1 MLTENRTDM
10 KIQKIIA
17 SILLGATMF
26 LGTADL
32 KAGNP
37 DRTGSAGADQ
47 LLINPWARASGLA
60 NSSMASV
67 KGIESTFLN
76 VAGLA
81 FVRKTEI
88 NFTNTNYL
96 VGSDIS
102 INSLGFAQRM
112 GESSVLG
119 ISVMYMSFGDI
130 PITTEDLPEGG
141 IGTFSPNFT
150 NIGISYAKEFS
161 NSIYG
166 GVTLRIMS
174 EAISNVRS
182 QGVAFDAGIRYVTG
196 ERDNLRFG
204 IALRNVGPP
213 MRYNGDGLTVT
224 GSVPGTIFSN
234 LTLQSRSEK
243 FELPSMVNI
252 GAAYDFLLGEK
263 HELTANAQFT
273 SNSFTKDQFAL
284 GVDYTFNERFVL
296 RAGYQ
301 WEDGITS
308 DEDRINVFT
317 GPAAGLSVQIPTGAN
332 NTIIGLDYSYRATSP
347 FDGVHSIGAHI
358 DL

>member
-1 MLTENRTDM
+1 M
-10 KIQKIIA
+10 KMQSYIA
-17 SILLGATMF
+17 GILLGVFTLAGSVNTY
-26 LGTADL
+26 
-32 KAGNP
+32 AGNP

-102 INSLGFAQRM
+102 LNSLGFAQRL

-130 PITTEDLPEGG
+130 AITTEDLPEGG
-141 IGTFSPNFT
+141 IGTFSPNFA

-166 GVTLRIMS
+166 GVTIRVIS

-182 QGVAFDAGIRYVTG
+182 QGVSFDAGIRYVTG

-213 MRYNGDGLTVT
+213 MRYGGDGLTVT
-224 GSVPGTIFSN
+224 GSIPGTLFSN
-234 LTLQSRSEK
+234 LTLESRSEK

-263 HELTANAQFT
+263 HELTANLMFT
-273 SNSFTKDQFAL
+273 SNSFTRDQFSVGAE
-284 GVDYTFNERFVL
+284 YTFNERFVL
-296 RAGYQ
+296 RGGYQ
-301 WEDGITS
+301 WEDGITN
-308 DEDRINVFT
+308 DEERINVFT
-317 GPAAGLSVQIPTGAN
+317 GPAAGVSVQIPTGAN

>member
-1 MLTENRTDM
+1 MQSYITGILFGVLTLAGSVN
-10 KIQKIIA
+10 
-17 SILLGATMF
+17 SY
-26 LGTADL
+26 
-32 KAGNP
+32 AGNP

-102 INSLGFAQRM
+102 LNSLGFAQRL

-119 ISVMYMSFGDI
+119 VSVMYMSFGDI
-130 PITTEDLPEGG
+130 AITTEDLPEGG
-141 IGTFSPNFT
+141 IGTFSPNFA

-166 GVTLRIMS
+166 GVTVRVIS

-182 QGVAFDAGIRYVTG
+182 QGVSFDAGIRYVTG

-213 MRYNGDGLTVT
+213 MRYGGDGLTVT
-224 GSVPGTIFSN
+224 GSIPGTIFSN
-234 LTLQSRSEK
+234 LTLESRSEK

-263 HELTANAQFT
+263 HELTANLMFT
-273 SNSFTKDQFAL
+273 SNSFTQDQFAV
-284 GVDYTFNERFVL
+284 GAEYTFNERFVL
-296 RAGYQ
+296 RGGYQ
-301 WEDGITS
+301 WEDGITN

-317 GPAAGLSVQIPTGAN
+317 GPAAGVSVQIPTGAN